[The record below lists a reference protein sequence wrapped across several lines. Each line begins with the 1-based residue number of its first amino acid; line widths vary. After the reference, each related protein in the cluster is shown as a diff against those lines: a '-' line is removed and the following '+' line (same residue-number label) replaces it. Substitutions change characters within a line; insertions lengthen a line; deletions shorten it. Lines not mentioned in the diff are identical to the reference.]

1 MSEKFSTLAARVRA
15 EKLVRD
21 MRRAKRKHYS
31 AEDKIRIVQ
40 KGRRDTVAKSLN
52 DALSKKFS
60 QTGGLRLAGN
70 TGLPAT
76 SGEIKALR
84 LQGMISPVGLQPHW
98 MHFQNVALFTI
109 TVS

>member
-1 MSEKFSTLAARVRA
+1 VQA

-21 MRRAKRKHYS
+21 IRRAKCKHRS
-31 AEDKIRIVQ
+31 EKDKIRIIQ
-40 KGRRDTVAKSLN
+40 KGRRDTIAKSLN

-84 LQGMISPVGLQPHW
+84 LQGMTSPVGVQPR
-98 MHFQNVALFTI
+98 
-109 TVS
+109 